1 MFARVCRKWKF
12 TGFEMG
18 PATKRVDK
26 TNLEVCRRPSP
37 LSVFWC
43 CGVSACGCDFAV
55 SDMFSVFSARG
66 PGPAA
71 TPPAIGASL
80 PRGGVQVFELLNE
93 EWSKVPQPSA
103 RLLFPATRKFLIR
116 NICTSFFFPLSPFSA
131 AQIEDMVHE
140 LLVVLEGSAVAQRLD
155 QHVRPATHLRT
166 LSTFAL
172 RAPSPLRCAPHCG
185 WRGRC
190 KCSSRCL
197 RRSSRHPPPSPY

>member
-1 MFARVCRKWKF
+1 VFARVCRKWKF

-55 SDMFSVFSARG
+55 SDRATCSQCSVRA
-66 PGPAA
+66 AA
-71 TPPAIGASL
+71 TPRAIGASL

-93 EWSKVPQPSA
+93 EWSKVPQPSP
-103 RLLFPATRKFLIR
+103 RLLFPATGKFHICNIR
-116 NICTSFFFPLSPFSA
+116 ISLFFPLSPFSA

-155 QHVRPATHLRT
+155 QHVRFPAPCAARDAACPI
-166 LSTFAL
+166 ST
-172 RAPSPLRCAPHCG
+172 G
-185 WRGRC
+185 
-190 KCSSRCL
+190 
-197 RRSSRHPPPSPY
+197 